1 MLEEKKRNMLKM
13 KKEQAAKA
21 AAAKAGDADG
31 SGALFVEF

>member
-21 AAAKAGDADG
+21 AASGDADG

>member
-21 AAAKAGDADG
+21 ESGDG
-31 SGALFVEF
+31 GGAIFVEF